1 MNNLYAS
8 TLSALSRH
16 LRQFW
21 RELQFTLA
29 ALEIG
34 SRAVGLADN
43 RQLVRDLAARA
54 ASLYPHS

>member
-1 MNNLYAS
+1 MNNLYAF
-8 TLSALSRH
+8 TVSALPRQ
-16 LRQFW
+16 LRQYW
-21 RELQFTLA
+21 RELKFTLA

-54 ASLYPHS
+54 ASLYPNN